1 VKLPAS
7 NSSQANQLEADACAA
22 VRRGD
27 HPAALTAFKRAVEAD
42 PKFMRARLEL
52 AAGYMASGM
61 GDWALEVLRQAVA
74 SDPQSALARR
84 GYVSALGSLH
94 RTDDAIAA
102 CSEAVKITPD
112 DPEANS
118 ALGSLL
124 LLQKRYSEAL
134 PYLEVAARNDISP
147 SGQARLGSAYL
158 WAGQIEKGTVI
169 LQKIADANSN
179 PMMLNDIAYDF
190 AEANADL
197 GKALEYAQHAV
208 TEVEEE
214 SRDIDLSNLLTDD
227 LACVQKLGYFWDT
240 LGWVHFRLGHL
251 DLAESYIRASWVLSQ
266 SALVG
271 DHLGQIYEQ
280 QKKTEKAVHV
290 YRLALAAPDANAS
303 TGSADDTRQRLEHL
317 TGEKVAPKWPGAES
331 SASELGELRS
341 VKLKQLVPG
350 SARAEFFLLFSPGPK
365 VEDVK
370 FISGSE
376 ELQSIDQVLSDAN
389 FQVAFPEGSSSRLLR
404 RAIVTCSSDTGC
416 EAVLLTPDS
425 VTSVD

>member
-1 VKLPAS
+1 
-7 NSSQANQLEADACAA
+7 
-22 VRRGD
+22 
-27 HPAALTAFKRAVEAD
+27 
-42 PKFMRARLEL
+42 MRARLEL

-102 CSEAVKITPD
+102 CREAVKITPD

-227 LACVQKLGYFWDT
+227 LACVQKSATSGT
-240 LGWVHFRLGHL
+240 L
-251 DLAESYIRASWVLSQ
+251 
-266 SALVG
+266 
-271 DHLGQIYEQ
+271 
-280 QKKTEKAVHV
+280 
-290 YRLALAAPDANAS
+290 
-303 TGSADDTRQRLEHL
+303 
-317 TGEKVAPKWPGAES
+317 
-331 SASELGELRS
+331 
-341 VKLKQLVPG
+341 
-350 SARAEFFLLFSPGPK
+350 
-365 VEDVK
+365 
-370 FISGSE
+370 
-376 ELQSIDQVLSDAN
+376 
-389 FQVAFPEGSSSRLLR
+389 
-404 RAIVTCSSDTGC
+404 
-416 EAVLLTPDS
+416 
-425 VTSVD
+425 